1 MFGFHPVSSFPISD
15 IEDTVVGIAKRDAKI
30 KTWTVPSRTTEWTI
44 PICKA
49 KVAEPLNTWIVP
61 S

>member
-15 IEDTVVGIAKRDAKI
+15 IEGTVVGIAKRDAKI